1 MLVKRVCN
9 VSLLFKRRPAQ
20 PFLKPVLTVF
30 LCLVAVVLVF
40 SPGRS
45 HAQKTMGA
53 FGIAWRVSGAWH
65 EEGVKSPISNGDA
78 IGPGS
83 LLQAAAGAE
92 NHSITLLLPDG
103 QRVLYECFSEEDCA
117 RGFRVPSLYREPD
130 GLAVDLLGRVNAVL
144 LRGASDS
151 RSTPP
156 RRETALPRDEVVAAL
171 GDGNK
176 VEIAGLAAAL
186 SNGSYWYEVRPLVQG
201 SQEQPRRAFEKNS
214 RSITLTLPSEG
225 LFDVSIVD
233 RLNRPRIDLL
243 VVAVHQ
249 PRAESFLKLFH
260 DVQALLKDWN
270 EDYQGWPIHD
280 VQRCFL
286 RSLFLR
292 IPPSAQWANGAVST
306 PQRTVKADVAA
317 EPRFSPS
324 PGVFR
329 SDIEVT
335 LRSETPGA
343 TIHYTVDGSQ
353 PSTESSVYH
362 APIVVK
368 GTELTIKAF
377 AGAKGKRDSPVV
389 TGIFRIGD

>member
-1 MLVKRVCN
+1 M
-9 VSLLFKRRPAQ
+9 
-20 PFLKPVLTVF
+20 
-30 LCLVAVVLVF
+30 
-40 SPGRS
+40 
-45 HAQKTMGA
+45 
-53 FGIAWRVSGAWH
+53 
-65 EEGVKSPISNGDA
+65 KSPISNGNA
-78 IGPGS
+78 IVPGS
-83 LLQAAAGAE
+83 LLQAGAGTE
-92 NHSITLLLPDG
+92 DHSITLLLPDG
-103 QRVLYECFSEEDCA
+103 QRVLYECFSAKDCA

-156 RRETALPRDEVVAAL
+156 RREAALPRDEVVAAL
-171 GDGNK
+171 GDGNN

-186 SNGSYWYEVRPLVQG
+186 SNGSYWYEVRPLFQG
-201 SQEQPRRAFEKNS
+201 SQEQPRRAFEKSS

-225 LFDVSIVD
+225 LFDISIVD
-233 RLNRPRIDLL
+233 HLNTPRIDLL

-249 PRAESFLKLFH
+249 PRAESLLKSFH
-260 DVQALLKDWN
+260 DVQTLLKGWN

-286 RSLFLR
+286 RSIFLR
-292 IPPSAQWANGAVST
+292 IPPSAQWANGDVST
-306 PQRTVKADVAA
+306 PQRSIKADVAA
-317 EPRFSPS
+317 EPRFSLS

-329 SDIEVT
+329 SDIEVG

-353 PSTESSVYH
+353 PFTESSVYH

-377 AGAKGKRDSPVV
+377 ASAKGKKDSPVV